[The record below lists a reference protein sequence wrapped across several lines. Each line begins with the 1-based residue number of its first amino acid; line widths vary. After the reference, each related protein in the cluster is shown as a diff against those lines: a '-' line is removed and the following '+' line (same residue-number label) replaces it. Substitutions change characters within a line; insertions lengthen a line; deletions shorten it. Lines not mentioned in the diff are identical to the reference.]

1 MCHLMDAALQGL
13 AWEVCMP
20 YLDDCA
26 GWSTGVGAT
35 ADLRELA
42 SFEQMLTRLDL
53 VLERLSWAG
62 MTAKASKCVLFA
74 TSTSFLGHIISRRG
88 LEIEP
93 AKIQKIQKILDI
105 QPSSV
110 NTLERVRSF
119 VGLCSYYRR
128 FVKGFASITAPLA
141 DLIKAGVDVAT
152 ESQKSAV
159 QNAITTL
166 IHHMTSEPVILR
178 MPRFDRQMMVKTDAA
193 QTEGLGGV
201 LAQEDDEGHERV
213 VTYYGRRLTKHERND
228 TVTEIELLAA
238 LESIRTWRP
247 YLWGRR
253 FLLVID
259 HAALRWL
266 HTMKDTI
273 EGGAASPLMRWN
285 MKLMEYNFE
294 VMHKPGKIHCDADV
308 AAPSPEAT
316 TATRLAGQH
325 RVHALLEKQQRYR
338 GWQAHGVLAG
348 LIVAQLLINTCRAAQ
363 ENACGL

>member
-1 MCHLMDAALQGL
+1 
-13 AWEVCMP
+13 MP

-26 GWSTGVGAT
+26 VWSTGMGTT

-74 TSTSFLGHIISRRG
+74 TSTAYLGHIISRKG
-88 LEIEP
+88 LEMER
-93 AKIQKIQKILDI
+93 AKIQKILDI

-141 DLIKAGVDVAT
+141 DLTKAGVDVAI
-152 ESQKSAV
+152 ESQKPAV

-178 MPRFDRQMMVKTDAA
+178 MPRFDRQLMVKTDAA

-201 LAQEDDEGHERV
+201 VTQEDDEGHERV
-213 VTYYGRRLTKHERND
+213 VAYYGRRLTKHERNY

-253 FLLVID
+253 FLLIID

-273 EGGAASPLMRWN
+273 EGGGRLSPHALEHEAQGIQLRGN
-285 MKLMEYNFE
+285 AQ
-294 VMHKPGKIHCDADV
+294 KPGKIHCDADAVSRLV
-308 AAPSPEAT
+308 AALTRWTSDPQAT
-316 TATRLAGQH
+316 SVAPALPADPAVDVRASKVAFYDPMTLKSLLLA
-325 RVHALLEKQQRYR
+325 
-338 GWQAHGVLAG
+338 
-348 LIVAQLLINTCRAAQ
+348 
-363 ENACGL
+363 